1 MPAAD
6 SGFGSNNPFRRN
18 TPASSEGQDPSSAP
32 SGSAAAPSSSFLAAV
47 AASSPATSAPR
58 QPPPLTT
65 FKSAASPVAQDGD
78 VDAARA
84 DQDTVLQPKPKK
96 IVKRV
101 RVQSPP
107 PSSPEDAVPARRY
120 PPIDDDDDSDDTDSD
135 SSLDGGERAD
145 PFGNNETA
153 GLNRNAVHSE
163 PTPVR
168 PPANPFSKT
177 LQDLEQHAPGQDNGA
192 AGSGKGSLDVDSFK
206 RLLLTG
212 QTTAPGAAGQA
223 QGVTGSSMGLQQAT
237 INDGAS
243 ITDTSS
249 ASRQSIYDAV
259 QETPR
264 TSHEISE
271 PEEFKVSA
279 ASPLATAQQPSGRK
293 PPPPP
298 SSRHGKLIK
307 MELGA
312 ENKAKK
318 TPNSAISINTDAA
331 NATPNRKS
339 STHSLPQSSP
349 GSSDVNKPLPP
360 PPLRSPGEEDV
371 VSPFDR
377 EAAGKVP
384 ESLSAIATSPQAPT
398 ALAEPSRARSTSQS
412 STLTTSSS
420 HRKPAAPPPRRPGH
434 NRTDSRPASILSD
447 KADED
452 PPRSSLESNRSRAD
466 SIRVN
471 INSAPAPP
479 PPRRPNHARQGSSLA
494 SPTQSTFSQANSP
507 GTSDESRSPGVLGF
521 SPMERQT
528 GSMPTVT
535 HSKDGQPKLSPP
547 PPPPAR
553 HASLRRPSSAHSTD
567 ASPLRKVSREKDG
580 VAVPPPPPPR
590 ARGASRASMN
600 LVESQNS
607 SSRLRTGSEATRLDE
622 EPVSAQDTQ
631 ITPNAEDPGAIS
643 GAGDDI
649 MEQLRALQQEVEAAR
664 KASGSS

>member
-18 TPASSEGQDPSSAP
+18 TTASFTGQDPSSAP
-32 SGSAAAPSSSFLAAV
+32 SGSVAAPSSSFLAA
-47 AASSPATSAPR
+47 AAALSPSSSAPR
-58 QPPPLTT
+58 PPPPLTT
-65 FKSAASPVAQDGD
+65 FKSAAAVAEDSH
-78 VDAARA
+78 VDSARA
-84 DQDTVLQPKPKK
+84 DRDSVQPKPKK

-107 PSSPEDAVPARRY
+107 PSSPEDAVPVGRY
-120 PPIDDDDDSDDTDSD
+120 PPLDDDVDSDDTNSD
-135 SSLDGGERAD
+135 TSHDAGERAD
-145 PFGNNETA
+145 PFSSGDAAE
-153 GLNRNAVHSE
+153 LNRSAVHNE
-163 PTPVR
+163 PPVVR

-177 LQDLEQHAPGQDNGA
+177 LQDLEHNALGQDNGA
-192 AGSGKGSLDVDSFK
+192 GGSGKGSLDVDSFK

-212 QTTAPGAAGQA
+212 QTTAPGA
-223 QGVTGSSMGLQQAT
+223 GVAGSSMGLQQAT
-237 INDGAS
+237 AIDGAS
-243 ITDTSS
+243 NTDASS
-249 ASRQSIYDAV
+249 ASRQSLYENV

-264 TSHEISE
+264 TSHEISD
-271 PEEFKVSA
+271 PEESKVSM
-279 ASPLATAQQPSGRK
+279 ASPLATAQPPSGRK

-312 ENKAKK
+312 ENKAKRA
-318 TPNSAISINTDAA
+318 PNSAISINTDTA
-331 NATPNRKS
+331 NSAPTRKS
-339 STHSLPQSSP
+339 SIHSLTQSSP

-384 ESLSAIATSPQAPT
+384 ESLAALTTSPQAPT
-398 ALAEPSRARSTSQS
+398 SLSETSRARSTSQS

-420 HRKPAAPPPRRPGH
+420 HRKPAAPPPRRHGH
-434 NRTDSRPASILSD
+434 GRTDSKPSSILSD
-447 KADED
+447 RADED

-471 INSAPAPP
+471 INFDKNSSAPAPP
-479 PPRRPNHARQGSSLA
+479 PPRRPNHARKGSSLA
-494 SPTQSTFSQANSP
+494 SPTLSTFSQVNSP
-507 GTSDESRSPGVLGF
+507 GSSDDSRSPGVLGF
-521 SPMERQT
+521 NPMERQAGA

-535 HSKDGQPKLSPP
+535 HSKDGLPKLSPP
-547 PPPPAR
+547 PPPPTR

-580 VAVPPPPPPR
+580 GVVPPPPPPR
-590 ARGASRASMN
+590 SRGASRASSNM
-600 LVESQNS
+600 VDSQHS
-607 SSRLRTGSEATRLDE
+607 SGRLRAESEATRLDE
-622 EPVSAQDTQ
+622 EPVTTQDTQ
-631 ITPNAEDPGAIS
+631 AIS
-643 GAGDDI
+643 ETGTPADPGAGDDI